1 MANLAVLSLPSMM
14 MRIEK
19 LTYKLQ
25 SKINRFGGDKP
36 LLLEANFMKNERII
50 DRQIKEAV
58 EQSNPRSLGF
68 SIKTVRF
75 TKLISKVYTTHIFI
89 IGRKKGWDILVTKNT
104 VRLHSG
110 HLVRHGL
117 WEDVAN
123 KTNNFTIV
131 EDVVNDIA

>member
-50 DRQIKEAV
+50 DRQIKEAI

-89 IGRKKGWDILVTKNT
+89 IGRKKG
-104 VRLHSG
+104 G
-110 HLVRHGL
+110 HLGNEKHRQAALGAPGEAWSL
-117 WEDVAN
+117 GRRC
-123 KTNNFTIV
+123 
-131 EDVVNDIA
+131 